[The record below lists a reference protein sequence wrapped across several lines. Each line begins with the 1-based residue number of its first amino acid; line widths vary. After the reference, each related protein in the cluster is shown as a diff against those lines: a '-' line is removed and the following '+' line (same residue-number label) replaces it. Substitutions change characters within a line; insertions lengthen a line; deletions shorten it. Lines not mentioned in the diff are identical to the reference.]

1 MTVNVNIPFENLLQA
16 IRNLDTVEKQ
26 QLSDFLAIE
35 LDEDTGD
42 DQEEI
47 EVNQAYQEY
56 ETGNYVTLDQYHTCR
71 LSEKGEASV

>member
-47 EVNQAYQEY
+47 EVNQAYQ
-56 ETGNYVTLDQYHTCR
+56 
-71 LSEKGEASV
+71 